1 MPLAPPPFVNAVAPR
16 TRPYP
21 EPQIL
26 WPTALGHGDDSIGS
40 DSGAFPSLPAVKARR
55 RACPPEALTA
65 FVEAARMA
73 QDCILVLD
81 DFLFKPQEGQSRQSR
96 YEQILFWLPN
106 GLVAN
111 DIRFLT
117 NAHEDRAEQNAIQK
131 LFTGHVA
138 TINQRAPRRAGAA
151 KIEIS
156 FSLGRKFPYV
166 HDRFA
171 IIDNELW
178 HFGATVGGLHSLVNA
193 ATRGWDA
200 EAHDAVRF
208 FNDAWDGDGDAQRRG
223 RHG

>member
-1 MPLAPPPFVNAVAPR
+1 MPLALPPHVNADALI

-21 EPQIL
+21 EQRIL
-26 WPTALGHGDDSIGS
+26 WPTVCGYGDGGES
-40 DSGAFPSLPAVKARR
+40 DSSAFPSLTAIKARR
-55 RACPPEALTA
+55 AAYPPEALTA
-65 FVEAARMA
+65 FAETAWMA
-73 QDCILVLD
+73 QDRIFVLD
-81 DFLFKPQEGQSRQSR
+81 DYLFKPDGGVSQKGR
-96 YEQILFWLPN
+96 YDQILFWLPV

-117 NAHEDRAEQNAIQK
+117 NAPGDKAEQTTIQQLFNERAGAINHR
-131 LFTGHVA
+131 T
-138 TINQRAPRRAGAA
+138 PRRAGVA
-151 KIEIS
+151 KIEVR
-156 FSLGRKFPYV
+156 FSLGINFPYV

-208 FNDAWDGDGDAQRRG
+208 FNDAWNGDGDFQRG
-223 RHG
+223 GHHG

>member
-1 MPLAPPPFVNAVAPR
+1 MPLASPPFVNATAHAA
-16 TRPYP
+16 RPLP

-26 WPTALGHGDDSIGS
+26 WPTSPGYGNNGGS
-40 DSGAFPSLPAVKARR
+40 DSGEFPSLAAVKARR
-55 RACPPEALTA
+55 AARAPEALTA
-65 FVEAARMA
+65 FIEAAGMA
-73 QDCILVLD
+73 QDRILVLD
-81 DFLFKPQEGQSRQSR
+81 DFLFKPKKGQSQQSR
-96 YEQILFWLPN
+96 YEQILIWLRV

-117 NAHEDRAEQNAIQK
+117 NAHENRAEQDAIQK
-131 LFTGHVA
+131 LFNERVA
-138 TINQRAPRRAGAA
+138 DINQCAQRRAGAA
-151 KIEIS
+151 KIEIR
-156 FSLGRKFPYV
+156 FSLGKKFPYV

-208 FNDAWDGDGDAQRRG
+208 FNDAWNGDGDAQRG
-223 RHG
+223 GHHG